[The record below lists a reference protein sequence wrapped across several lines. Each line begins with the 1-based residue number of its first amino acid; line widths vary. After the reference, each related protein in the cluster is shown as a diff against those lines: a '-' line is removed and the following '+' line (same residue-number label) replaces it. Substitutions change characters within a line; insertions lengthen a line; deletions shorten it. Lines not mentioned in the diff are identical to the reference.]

1 MKKDTGKKAVLEQ
14 LIKTPI
20 VEVACSKAGI
30 GKTSFYQW
38 KNDDVEFA
46 KAVNEAMKVGIDFI
60 SDIAE
65 SQLINLIKNGKFVAV
80 AYWLKHNRAQ
90 YRDRMEI
97 GGEVRLTRE
106 STPEEKELIAEALR
120 WSIPKR
126 LLSESN
132 KEKDESD

>member
-38 KNDDVEFA
+38 KNDDPEFA

-60 SDIAE
+60 SDVAE
-65 SQLINLIKNGKFVAV
+65 SQLITLIKKGNFSAV
-80 AYWLKHNRAQ
+80 AYWLKHNRNER
-90 YRDRMEI
+90 YGEKLKI
-97 GGEVRLTRE
+97 NGTVEVREELT
-106 STPEEKELIAEALR
+106 EEEFNLIERATR
-120 WSIPKR
+120 HI
-126 LLSESN
+126 N
-132 KEKDESD
+132 GID

>member
-1 MKKDTGKKAVLEQ
+1 MKKDSGKKAVLEQ

-30 GKTSFYQW
+30 CKTSFYQW

-65 SQLINLIKNGKFVAV
+65 SQLINLIKKGDFKAV
-80 AYWLKHNRAQ
+80 AYWLKYNRNER
-90 YRDRMEI
+90 YGEKLKI
-97 GGEVRLTRE
+97 SGTIEVREELT
-106 STPEEKELIAEALR
+106 EEEFELIERATEH
-120 WSIPKR
+120 I
-126 LLSESN
+126 N
-132 KEKDESD
+132 GIN

>member
-38 KNDDVEFA
+38 KNDDPEFA

-60 SDIAE
+60 SDVAE
-65 SQLINLIKNGKFVAV
+65 SQLISLIKKGNFSAV
-80 AYWLKHNRAQ
+80 AYWLKHNRNER
-90 YRDRMEI
+90 Y
-97 GGEVRLTRE
+97 GEKIQLSGSVAIREELT
-106 STPEEKELIAEALR
+106 EEEFELIERAIEH
-120 WSIPKR
+120 I
-126 LLSESN
+126 N
-132 KEKDESD
+132 GIN